1 MDLEQLRFPIGRYI
15 KKDSYSDAEIAQH
28 IDDIASLPERL
39 TSAVE
44 ALNDEQ
50 LDTAY
55 RPGGWT
61 IRQVVHHIA
70 DSHMNSIIRFKL
82 SLSEE
87 TPTIKPYME
96 AKWAEQTDHSMP
108 IKPSMQII
116 DGVHARLAVL
126 LRAMSKDDLK
136 KTYLHPE
143 YNQEFSLDQAIA
155 QYGWHSNHHLK
166 HITNLTKTF

>member
-1 MDLEQLRFPIGRYI
+1 MELEQLRFPIGRYI
-15 KKDSYSDAEIAQH
+15 KNDVYSEEELAKH
-28 IDDIASLPERL
+28 IEDIALLPERL
-39 TSAVE
+39 KSAVDG
-44 ALNDEQ
+44 LNDEQ

-87 TPTIKPYME
+87 KPTIKPYME
-96 AKWAEQTDHSMP
+96 AKWAEQIDHSMP

-116 DGVHARLAVL
+116 EGVHARLAVL
-126 LRAMSKDDLK
+126 LRGMNKEDLK
-136 KTYLHPE
+136 KTYMHPE

-155 QYGWHSNHHLK
+155 QYGWHSNHHLA
-166 HITNLTKTF
+166 HISNLTKTF